1 MGRRILMYHPMSFGS
16 SRSGGERNEAIVEV
30 AVFISQSFAGGG
42 RTALSALTLLSLLL
56 LTQDVYS
63 QPNQTI
69 VGGWLREEG
78 YAGTQSTLKHDD
90 GMDIAFWKPE
100 KTDPGFVSVTGPVN
114 PQSEEF
120 RFYGTYRYNACASDS
135 NRVVWSRLYPDGDSG
150 NLAPSGHAESI
161 AVGVDS
167 SGNTYVTGWA
177 YFGSVPDQ
185 NKDIVTIKYSTSGV
199 RLWIRR
205 LQMTGN
211 QEPKAMV
218 VEPDGKVYIAGW
230 TTNAEFSTDTDLL
243 TVAYDTTDSEED
255 EIWTQVLDVAGRAG
269 EARAIAVHGDHV
281 AVAGWQNSASNR
293 DMIVIKYDKSD
304 GDTVWSLGQSNLP
317 YFIYNGYGNGHD
329 QANAV
334 AVGSGGII
342 YAAGKSYFSSARKE
356 DYCVIKLTSSGE
368 LSTTWGT
375 LTGAIEEPVV
385 GARHYNGSGNDD
397 DEILAL
403 CIDGLQRPVMTGR
416 SDEGEGRMLDA
427 TTIVYS
433 GNGDRA
439 TGWPQHFDSGVEKN
453 EQGNDVAVDAMNN
466 VYLAGF
472 ADTGPNVA
480 SLNYLIVKYRKSGG
494 SPVGSLNLDPVG
506 QLEDDMARAIAVE
519 PDMQRAFV
527 TGTVVYDTELGRQI
541 GTKYVRSVDFLGD
554 LNGDLII
561 DDTDL
566 AILLEA
572 FGTNCSG
579 CPADLDENGTV
590 DDTDLA
596 ILLEHFGFGCNP

>member
-1 MGRRILMYHPMSFGS
+1 
-16 SRSGGERNEAIVEV
+16 
-30 AVFISQSFAGGG
+30 
-42 RTALSALTLLSLLL
+42 
-56 LTQDVYS
+56 
-63 QPNQTI
+63 
-69 VGGWLREEG
+69 
-78 YAGTQSTLKHDD
+78 
-90 GMDIAFWKPE
+90 
-100 KTDPGFVSVTGPVN
+100 
-114 PQSEEF
+114 
-120 RFYGTYRYNACASDS
+120 
-135 NRVVWSRLYPDGDSG
+135 
-150 NLAPSGHAESI
+150 
-161 AVGVDS
+161 
-167 SGNTYVTGWA
+167 
-177 YFGSVPDQ
+177 
-185 NKDIVTIKYSTSGV
+185 
-199 RLWIRR
+199 
-205 LQMTGN
+205 
-211 QEPKAMV
+211 MV
-218 VEPDGKVYIAGW
+218 VEPNGKVYIAGW

-403 CIDGLQRPVMTGR
+403 CIDGNQRPVMTGR
-416 SDEGEGRMLDA
+416 SHEGFGRLYDA

-439 TGWPQHFDSGVEKN
+439 TGWPHSFSSQGLFADR
-453 EQGNDVAVDAMNN
+453 GNDVSVDNRNN
-466 VYLAGF
+466 VYVAG
-472 ADTGPNVA
+472 VA
-480 SLNYLIVKYRKSGG
+480 RGAESHDDYLIVKYSGNGSAPIGVLIVDPAGRKMKDEA
-494 SPVGSLNLDPVG
+494 VALAVDP
-506 QLEDDMARAIAVE
+506 ES
-519 PDMQRAFV
+519 QRAYV
-527 TGTVVYDTELGRQI
+527 TGTVKWEGLNECPDPPQGCQEKSEQI
-541 GTKYVRSVDFLGD
+541 GTLHVFSVIRPGDVDRDGDIDDADLAIVLEQFGQTCSGCNAD
-554 LNGDLII
+554 LNDDGAI

-566 AILLEA
+566 AIVLTN
-572 FGTNCSG
+572 FGLCGS
-579 CPADLDENGTV
+579 
-590 DDTDLA
+590 
-596 ILLEHFGFGCNP
+596 